1 MAIRKIYLRPQ
12 SPINNQPGTSLA
24 VRWLRLYVPNARDA
38 GLIPGS
44 TPGQGRSSMLHGAAK
59 NKWINKY
66 AILKKIKIS
75 QIKENYSKQIETVH
89 CKGLQPI
96 LY

>member
-24 VRWLRLYVPNARDA
+24 AHWLRLYVPNAGDA

-44 TPGQGRSSMLHGAAK
+44 IPGQGRSHVLCGAAK

-75 QIKENYSKQIETVH
+75 QNKENYSKQIETVH
-89 CKGLQPI
+89 CKGL
-96 LY
+96 